1 MYNSETAVYRAYSY
15 YMGWNMI
22 IMKQQLYIGK
32 MMKLLVMVLAVC
44 QIQKATTG
52 GVKHL
57 EPKQLQ
63 TEPL

>member
-1 MYNSETAVYRAYSY
+1 
-15 YMGWNMI
+15 MGWNMI